1 MSKQHLKT
9 VENLPNEEV
18 YRFEQ
23 SEVKNFTKSLTN
35 FHNQCE
41 KKGLSVREFEEE
53 SVGVITDRYKRF
65 FFRSKWAQSLYK
77 FNNAVASTSLG
88 YWGYRAVGALGITNR
103 FLLETELSKSVLPIA
118 YFTGVTC
125 KMWAHVT
132 SSMFPTVSKT
142 LHGISSVAMSPIWL
156 AEFMINKALGPIFRA
171 TPLKTEIPLN
181 ITGEVAAGTG
191 LTWEKLTH
199 TYEFVQNMTEN
210 WKNQ

>member
-18 YRFEQ
+18 CRFEQ

-35 FHNQCE
+35 FRNQCE

-65 FFRSKWAQSLYK
+65 FFKSKWAQSLYK
-77 FNNAVASTSLG
+77 FNNAVGT
-88 YWGYRAVGALGITNR
+88 TNR

-118 YFTGVTC
+118 YFTSVTC
-125 KMWAHVT
+125 KMWAYVT
-132 SSMFPTVSKT
+132 SSIFPTVSKA

-171 TPLKTEIPLN
+171 TPLKAEIPLN

-191 LTWEKLTH
+191 LTWEKLPH
-199 TYEFVQNMTEN
+199 TYEFV
-210 WKNQ
+210 